1 MLFGVKTWAGRDLF
15 GASWVDEDGNDDD
28 ADDDDDDDVDIDFD
42 DDEYVVDADDDDDDY
57 VDDID
62 DYNADDDVDSGN
74 DDDVNDDAEDDFL
87 DVEIHFSETDMYFLD
102 IDLLFSDMDLYDMY
116 LFGQWVPHFLHLWH
130 KSHLPH
136 MHWQTGGVQ
145 VATKIRCLAPSGALY
160 THFPCTKTGPPF
172 LILLLKWII
181 NASCVTTVNLN
192 ASKTCS
198 QNSKAAHSAIII
210 IQSVTKWPD
219 VLIGIEISIF
229 IVVFIGYIG
238 HLVSISGAWSANF
251 FYSDIWVKSE
261 SNLDCLSKIW
271 VQTRPKKRVFRTL
284 SVSRQ
289 KRVFVTFEP
298 GH

>member
-15 GASWVDEDGNDDD
+15 GASWVDGDDNDDD
-28 ADDDDDDDVDIDFD
+28 ADDDDDDDVDIDIDFD
-42 DDEYVVDADDDDDDY
+42 DDDYVVDADDDDYD
-57 VDDID
+57 DDID
-62 DYNADDDVDSGN
+62 DYNADDDVDNGN
-74 DDDVNDDAEDDFL
+74 DDDVNDDAEDDFS
-87 DVEIHFSETDMYFLD
+87 DVEMHFSETDMYFSD
-102 IDLLFSDMDLYDMY
+102 IDLLFSDMDLYDMS

-210 IQSVTKWPD
+210 IHNTERNKVARCPHWNRNFYFYCCLYWLYWSPGVYIRGLKRQFFVQ
-219 VLIGIEISIF
+219 ISEWNLSQTS
-229 IVVFIGYIG
+229 IV
-238 HLVSISGAWSANF
+238 
-251 FYSDIWVKSE
+251 WVKSE
-261 SNLDCLSKIW
+261 SKQD
-271 VQTRPKKRVFRTL
+271 PK
-284 SVSRQ
+284 RQ
-289 KRVFVTFEP
+289 
-298 GH
+298 